1 MQLGPRRAAIVA
13 AATISLPQFVV
24 VALLYVW
31 GMPVAGS
38 AVAALVG
45 IQLVM
50 LAEFVARPVE
60 RALWY
65 SAIGVPFSVL
75 GMMVCALALRFAA

>member
-1 MQLGPRRAAIVA
+1 
-13 AATISLPQFVV
+13 
-24 VALLYVW
+24 
-31 GMPVAGS
+31 
-38 AVAALVG
+38 VG

-75 GMMVCALALRFAA
+75 GMMVCSLALRSAA